1 MTLRQKLLL
10 KKLPE
15 NNYNVPK
22 TAKEVGYSE
31 SYANTHVYKN
41 IRKYQGNED
50 EVREEFLRGLDK
62 DIKRFKREQD
72 NSNYVRVKEL
82 KTRILGLGIEKH
94 EIKTYSFEKQQVL
107 DAIAKS
113 CIINIPPPVVG
124 DVENN

>member
-41 IRKYQGNED
+41 IRKYQGD
-50 EVREEFLRGLDK
+50 EREIREEFVKGLDK
-62 DIKRFKREQD
+62 DIRRFKREKD

-82 KTRILGLGIEKH
+82 KSKILALQVDKGEFKIV
-94 EIKTYSFEKQQVL
+94 SFEKQQIL
-107 DAIAKS
+107 DTLAKS
-113 CIINIPPPVVG
+113 LLLNTPQPVVG
-124 DVENN
+124 NIEDN